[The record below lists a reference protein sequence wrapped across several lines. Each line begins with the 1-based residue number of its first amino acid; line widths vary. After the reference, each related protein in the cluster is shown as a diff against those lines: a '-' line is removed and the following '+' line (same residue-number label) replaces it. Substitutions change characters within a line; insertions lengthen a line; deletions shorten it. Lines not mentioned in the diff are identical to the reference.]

1 VRSSILACLLVS
13 AVARAQGLDS
23 LLEQADSGHWR
34 ERWGAV
40 QRLARQPDG
49 VAGLLRRSL
58 IADRRPRVREAV
70 AWACLL
76 DAQLGDATLLGI
88 ALRRDPDAA
97 VRRAAARALAHFKDR
112 RAVTALVEALAK
124 EPDARTRLFIVQTL
138 RNLTPAPC
146 LLEAAAWTDWW
157 RRHERDPRFMPADE
171 KAKRGEYE
179 GIVLETRTVAPV
191 RPKGG
196 SRRPPP
202 HVLVLPGF
210 GWTTAVYGPYLL
222 PLRSKAA
229 MTWVRLPTV
238 QQLTGSSGYGSD
250 VPTYPVDRLV
260 RALDKFRSS
269 LNLKRFIVL
278 GSGASGW
285 IAMRYAQRFPQRC
298 AGLVLIDTALD
309 RNAYAECLRRASARG
324 DKGEKFTAKTLL
336 HENNVPYNEA
346 TLTRLNVLGLERGF
360 DDRADLE
367 IGDLFFHAREPQGF
381 ATVPEIKWGRRAEL
395 DVPALFLYSG
405 ASSFSGHRDADRIRN
420 HFPRS
425 LVAPVRHARAMP
437 YVETNASFHEIVDV
451 FLKRFDLAATE

>member
-1 VRSSILACLLVS
+1 MS
-13 AVARAQGLDS
+13 AVAQAGELDA
-23 LLEQADSGHWR
+23 LFEQADSQHWKA
-34 ERWGAV
+34 RWGAV
-40 QRLARQPDG
+40 HRLARQPDA
-49 VAGLLRRSL
+49 VAGLLRRAL
-58 IADRRPRVREAV
+58 IAEPRPRVREAV

-88 ALRRDPDAA
+88 ALRRDPVPG
-97 VRRAAARALAHFKDR
+97 VRRAAARALVHFKDR

-124 EPDARTRLFIVQTL
+124 ESDTRTRLFIVQTL
-138 RNLTPAPC
+138 RSLTPAPC
-146 LLEAAAWTDWW
+146 LLDAAAWTEWW
-157 RRHERDPRFMPADE
+157 RKNERDPRFLPADE
-171 KAKRGEYE
+171 RARKGEYE

-191 RPKGG
+191 RPKGS

-202 HVLVLPGF
+202 HLLVLPGF

-222 PLRSKAA
+222 PLRARAA
-229 MTWVRLPTV
+229 MTWVTLPTV
-238 QQLTGSSGYGSD
+238 QQLTGRSGYGSD

-269 LNLKRFIVL
+269 LQLKRFIVL

-309 RNAYAECLRRASARG
+309 KTAYAECLRRAAARG
-324 DKGEKFTAKTLL
+324 DKGERFTAKTLL
-336 HENNVPYNEA
+336 HENSAPFNET
-346 TLTRLNVLGLERGF
+346 TLTRLHVLGLERGF
-360 DDRADLE
+360 DDPADLE

-381 ATVPEIKWGRRAEL
+381 ATVPEIKWGKRAEL

-405 ASSFSGHRDADRIRN
+405 SSSFSGHRDADRIRK

-425 LVAPVRHARAMP
+425 LVAPARHARAMP
-437 YVETNASFHEIVDV
+437 FVETNARFHEIVEV
-451 FLKRFDLAATE
+451 FLKRFDLAETK